1 MNPRLARTT
10 VSTLANRSGIAA
22 RRGRTRHRHSGHDI
36 ADMTLQIF
44 DTMTRR
50 KTAFVARTP
59 GEVSM
64 YVCGPT
70 VYDVPHLGH
79 GRTALTF
86 DTMRRYLEWCGLT
99 VTLASN
105 ITDID
110 DKIVARAQSE
120 GRAEADVA
128 AEFTAAYD
136 EQMRRLGVL
145 VPHTQPHATHF
156 IPQMIDV
163 IGTLISKGAAYV
175 IDGKGVYFAVE
186 AAPGY
191 GRLAGR
197 NLSQLADDAGA
208 RVEVDPEKRSPLDF
222 ALWKAAR
229 PGEPRWATPWGD
241 GRPGWH
247 TECVAMSLAA
257 LGGGFDI
264 HGGGDD
270 LVFPHH
276 QNEWAQ
282 VTASGEQFA
291 RYWVHSAM
299 VNVGSQK
306 MAKSLGNFTNLAE
319 AIDAAGARAV
329 RLLALQTHYRRAM
342 EMSHDALE
350 AARSAV
356 GRLDAFA
363 RRMAAA
369 GITGEREIGT
379 RKTDFEAV
387 STGRI
392 DGEAVSSF
400 VAAMDDDFATPTALD
415 VVFRLVRSAN
425 TALDETRRTDA
436 ERETGTALELLAV
449 LGIEVGDR
457 DGDSDIGE
465 HFSDAEVEALLAQ
478 RSQARATRDFAAA
491 DQIRDDLAAA
501 GVVVSDGATGA
512 TWHRAPMTA
521 RRIQRSGAASPR

>member
-1 MNPRLARTT
+1 MTGLRAMAGAQIDGSPEWPSVPLQPVPAF
-10 VSTLANRSGIAA
+10 
-22 RRGRTRHRHSGHDI
+22 RRGAGLP
-36 ADMTLQIF
+36 DMTLQIF

-50 KTAFVARTP
+50 KTAFVPRTP

-86 DTMRRYLEWCGLT
+86 DTIRRYLEWCGLA

-105 ITDID
+105 VTDID
-110 DKIVARAQSE
+110 DKIVARAHGE
-120 GRAEADVA
+120 GRTEAEVA

-145 VPHTQPHATHF
+145 VLHSQPHATHF
-156 IPQMIDV
+156 ISQMVDV
-163 IGTLISKGAAYV
+163 IDTLVSMGAAYI

-186 AAPGY
+186 AARGY

-197 NLSQLADDAGA
+197 SLSQLEDDAGA

-257 LGGGFDI
+257 LGPGFDI

-291 RYWVHSAM
+291 RYWMHSAM
-299 VNVGSQK
+299 VNVGTQK

-319 AIDAAGARAV
+319 AIDAVGARAV

-342 EMSHDALE
+342 EMGAEALE
-350 AARSAV
+350 ASRSAV

-369 GITGEREIGT
+369 GIAVESDIGL
-379 RKTDFEAV
+379 RKADFEAA
-387 STGRI
+387 SIGSI
-392 DGEAVSSF
+392 DDDAVASF
-400 VAAMDDDFATPTALD
+400 VVAMDDDFATPAALD

-425 TALDETRRTDA
+425 TALDEMRRSDA
-436 ERETGTALELLAV
+436 ERAARTALGLLAV
-449 LGIEVGDR
+449 LGVDAGAG
-457 DGDSDIGE
+457 DGDSANGDRL
-465 HFSDAEVEALLAQ
+465 SDAEVEALLAQ
-478 RSQARATRDFAAA
+478 RSEARAARDFAAG

-512 TWHRAPMTA
+512 TWHRE
-521 RRIQRSGAASPR
+521 